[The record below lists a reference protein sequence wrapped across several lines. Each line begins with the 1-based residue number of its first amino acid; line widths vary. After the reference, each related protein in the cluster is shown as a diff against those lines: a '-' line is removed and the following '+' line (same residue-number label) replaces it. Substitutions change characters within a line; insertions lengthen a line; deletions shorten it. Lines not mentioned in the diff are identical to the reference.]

1 MPKEN
6 TTPHAALVAALSA
19 MSNVAGN
26 KINPQ
31 FRTKYVTLDALLDE
45 VREVLRKHDLGVS
58 QPVVTEEPE
67 KIGVQTLVFHA
78 SGHVFDFGKL
88 LFKTNGLNAQ
98 QISSA
103 VTYGRRISL
112 ASAMGIAPDLDDDG
126 KAASAPPRQVD
137 RPVSELVPT
146 ELLAK
151 ATAYCIEKKWIGEGQ
166 TLADLPPD
174 KVDLVRSNRAS
185 FINAISRPRV

>member
-31 FRTKYVTLDALLDE
+31 FRTKYVTLDALTDA
-45 VREVLRKHDLGVS
+45 VREVLSQHDLAMS
-58 QPVVTEEPE
+58 QPIVTDEG
-67 KIGVQTLVFHA
+67 KVGVQTLVYHA

-88 LFKTNGLNAQ
+88 MFKADGLSPQ

-103 VTYGRRISL
+103 ITYGRRIGLS
-112 ASAMGIAPDLDDDG
+112 SAMGIAPDLDDDG
-126 KAASAPPRQVD
+126 KAASAGPAPLVIPPAD
-137 RPVSELVPT
+137 LKASE
-146 ELLAK
+146 
-151 ATAYCIEKKWIGEGQ
+151 AYLISIGWLKEGQ
-166 TLADLPPD
+166 TAADLDPARAA
-174 KVDLVRSNRAS
+174 KIRSDLNAFLAAVRKAS
-185 FINAISRPRV
+185 AK

>member
-6 TTPHAALVAALSA
+6 TTPHAALVAALSS

-45 VREVLRKHDLGVS
+45 VRAVLAKHDLGVS
-58 QPVVTEEPE
+58 QPVVTDEPE
-67 KIGVQTLVFHA
+67 KIGVQTLVFHS

-126 KAASAPPRQVD
+126 KAASASPAKPA
-137 RPVSELVPT
+137 P
-146 ELLAK
+146 LAIP
-151 ATAYCIEKKWIGEGQ
+151 AADLPAAEAYLIGIGWLKEGQ
-166 TLADLPPD
+166 TIADLEQA
-174 KVDLVRSNRAS
+174 KAAKIRSDLNAFLAAVRKAS
-185 FINAISRPRV
+185 AK